1 MFDKELT
8 GEIGQG
14 QLKYSKCL
22 PPVALLCYA
31 DAMQCKAKRNEP
43 SQEPKDMNVLTI
55 SLPTVLTNLGEP
67 LTEAEFEELAKA
79 TNMGEKVQY
88 EDLVKTIL
96 AN

>member
-1 MFDKELT
+1 MNKLT
-8 GEIGQG
+8 PI
-14 QLKYSKCL
+14 S
-22 PPVALLCYA
+22 PP
-31 DAMQCKAKRNEP
+31 
-43 SQEPKDMNVLTI
+43 
-55 SLPTVLTNLGEP
+55 VLTNLGEP

>member
-1 MFDKELT
+1 M
-8 GEIGQG
+8 
-14 QLKYSKCL
+14 
-22 PPVALLCYA
+22 VAMVEGCVNA
-31 DAMQCKAKRNEP
+31 DT
-43 SQEPKDMNVLTI
+43 VL
-55 SLPTVLTNLGEP
+55 VLTNLGEP